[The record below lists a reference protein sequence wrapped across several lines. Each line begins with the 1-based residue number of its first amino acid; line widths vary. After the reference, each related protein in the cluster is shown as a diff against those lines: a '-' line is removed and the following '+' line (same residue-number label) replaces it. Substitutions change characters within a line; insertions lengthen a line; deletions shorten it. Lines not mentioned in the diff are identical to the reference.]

1 MVERASSL
9 SPEEP
14 MDSRKILIV
23 EDDKP
28 IADLLAYRLG
38 KDGYAASVALTG
50 SMGLRKAAE
59 EEPDLILLDWNLPDV
74 SGLDICRQLTETR
87 RIPIIMVTAKNMIE
101 DKVLGLEAGA
111 DDYITKPFDVREV
124 VARVKA
130 TFRRMKAAAPLEA
143 ARAGSRISFRALEID
158 TGSMNVFYN
167 GEPVELTL
175 LEYNLLLYL
184 YENKNL
190 VLSRE
195 QILNAVWDIDYFGNT
210 RTVDIHVMRLRK
222 KLGLEGAIQT
232 VFKVGYK
239 FVP

>member
-1 MVERASSL
+1 
-9 SPEEP
+9 
-14 MDSRKILIV
+14 MDARRILII
-23 EDDKP
+23 EDDRP

-38 KDGYAASVALTG
+38 KEGYLTAVANTG
-50 SMGLRKAAE
+50 SAGLKKSAE
-59 EEPDLILLDWNLPDV
+59 EKPDLILLDWMLPDI
-74 SGLDICRQLTETR
+74 SGLDICRQITETR
-87 RIPIIMVTAKNMIE
+87 RIPIIMITAKNMIE

-130 TFRRMKAAAPLEA
+130 TFRRMENAAPHGAAARE
-143 ARAGSRISFRALEID
+143 GKRISFCNLEVD
-158 TGSMNVFYN
+158 TGSMNVFLK
-167 GEPVELTL
+167 GAPVDLTL
-175 LEYNLLLYL
+175 MEYNLLLYL

-195 QILNAVWDIDYFGNT
+195 QILDAVWDINYFGNT

-222 KLGLEGAIQT
+222 KLDLEDVVQT

-239 FVP
+239 FVM

>member
-1 MVERASSL
+1 MNA
-9 SPEEP
+9 
-14 MDSRKILIV
+14 RKILIV

-38 KDGYAASVALTG
+38 KEGYVSSIALTG
-50 SMGLRKAAE
+50 SVGLRKALE
-59 EEPDLILLDWNLPDV
+59 ESPNLVLLDWNLPDI
-74 SGLDICRQLTETR
+74 SGLDVCRQITETQK
-87 RIPIIMVTAKNMIE
+87 IPIIMVTAKNMIE

-130 TFRRMKAAAPLEA
+130 TFRRMENTRPPEAGQTGKRLAFCGLEV
-143 ARAGSRISFRALEID
+143 D
-158 TGSMNVFYN
+158 TGSMNVFRQ
-167 GEPVELTL
+167 GKPIELTL
-175 LEYNLLLYL
+175 LEYNLLIYL

-195 QILNAVWDIDYFGNT
+195 QILNAVWDIDYYGNT
-210 RTVDIHVMRLRK
+210 RTVDIHIMRLRK
-222 KLGLEGAIQT
+222 KLELEDAIQT